1 MRVLHP
7 IFALCLAAPALSG
20 CSLSTINALGVFA
33 AANTAAVP
41 VFGRTLP
48 DLAYSGIIGRDCSIV
63 RLERGESYCR
73 PIDPPLEPPPFCTRS
88 LGTVDCWQNPQ
99 AFPNRPTPVGSA
111 PQPTAEQ
118 EAYRTRRWP
127 DF

>member
-1 MRVLHP
+1 MRVLSP
-7 IFALCLAAPALSG
+7 VFALCLAAPALFG
-20 CSLSTINALGVFA
+20 C
-33 AANTAAVP
+33 
-41 VFGRTLP
+41 TLP
-48 DLAYSGIIGRDCSIV
+48 DVVYSGMTGKNCSMV
-63 RLERGESYCR
+63 RLESAESYCHAL
-73 PIDPPLEPPPFCTRS
+73 DPPLEPQQFCTRS

-99 AFPNRPTPVGSA
+99 AFPGQLTQVGSA